1 MIRSFPKK
9 LGLTISCKKTKSLAV
24 MTQLP
29 KVQRLTTLFQK
40 VSQSKRS
47 PTFSTWAV
55 WCRMTVEWTHISSR
69 ICKASSAFQS
79 LSRILWHQCKI
90 QTSTKVKVLNS
101 VIFPNLLY
109 NLESTVLLVSLV
121 CRLES
126 FVVHCLQGFLLGRKS
141 DIPPY
146 AR

>member
-29 KVQRLTTLFQK
+29 KVQCLTTLFQK

-55 WCRMTVEWTHISSR
+55 LCRMTVEWTQISSR
-69 ICKASSAFQS
+69 ICKASLPSSHFHVSCGINARSRPAPRLRSSTASSSQTCYTTWRALSS
-79 LSRILWHQCKI
+79 LCLLCAVSSPLWSI
-90 QTSTKVKVLNS
+90 
-101 VIFPNLLY
+101 
-109 NLESTVLLVSLV
+109 V
-121 CRLES
+121 CRD
-126 FVVHCLQGFLLGRKS
+126 FC
-141 DIPPY
+141 
-146 AR
+146 